1 MKQWRRA
8 QEQNERKRKSAGGIP
23 GEIKKQDDSNLLR
36 TKEHKYVPKYFEDY
50 ELILAKEREQ
60 IIMQQTESKRA
71 RVQEEQALAEHD
83 KLLEAQYA
91 RGMEILK
98 RPCSIFQG
106 SLHAGL
112 VEFVREEIRK
122 EKNPRST

>member
-23 GEIKKQDDSNLLR
+23 GEIKKQDGTAATTLIDDSNLLR

-60 IIMQQTESKRA
+60 IIMQ
-71 RVQEEQALAEHD
+71 
-83 KLLEAQYA
+83 
-91 RGMEILK
+91 
-98 RPCSIFQG
+98 
-106 SLHAGL
+106 
-112 VEFVREEIRK
+112 
-122 EKNPRST
+122 

>member
-23 GEIKKQDDSNLLR
+23 GEIKKLAGSRVPAALTELAATTLLEDFNLLR

-60 IIMQQTESKRA
+60 IIMQ
-71 RVQEEQALAEHD
+71 
-83 KLLEAQYA
+83 
-91 RGMEILK
+91 
-98 RPCSIFQG
+98 
-106 SLHAGL
+106 
-112 VEFVREEIRK
+112 
-122 EKNPRST
+122 

>member
-23 GEIKKQDDSNLLR
+23 GEIKKQEDFSLLR

-60 IIMQQTESKRA
+60 IIMQ
-71 RVQEEQALAEHD
+71 
-83 KLLEAQYA
+83 
-91 RGMEILK
+91 
-98 RPCSIFQG
+98 
-106 SLHAGL
+106 
-112 VEFVREEIRK
+112 
-122 EKNPRST
+122 